1 LSVFTKGLHLMR
13 GPRAFWIG
21 MALTAFASGCRSC
34 DRVES
39 ALRARETDVR
49 ELREELE
56 RSELYNQALQQELRM
71 MRGETCPQPAEQPCV
86 GYPVRSLTLGR
97 QTGGRDTD
105 CGDGDNALQVVMEP
119 RDPEGQAIK
128 APGTALIQALEITSE
143 GLKRPLSAWEIS
155 AEQLRQSWRS
165 GLLTTGY
172 VVTLRWKI
180 CPATEKMRIVA
191 QLRLTDGRVFEAD
204 KDVTIR
210 LPPAQKRSV
219 TQPMPPADP
228 APATPQEKST
238 LPPPK
243 PVDPPDS
250 GPSIDQPAQGT
261 TIQKDR
267 LAPTVWRAVR
277 PPSAV
282 PAAQILRPVLT
293 SDK

>member
-1 LSVFTKGLHLMR
+1 MR

-56 RSELYNQALQQELRM
+56 RSELYNQALQHELKM
-71 MRGETCPQPAEQPCV
+71 MRGETCPQPAEQPFV

-97 QTGGRDTD
+97 QTGARDAD
-105 CGDGDNALQVVMEP
+105 CEAGDGALQVLLEP
-119 RDPEGQAIK
+119 RDPENQPIK
-128 APGTALIQALEITSE
+128 APGTALIQVLEVTSE

-172 VVTLRWKI
+172 VLSLRWKI
-180 CPATEKMRIVA
+180 PPATEKLRVVA

-204 KDVTIR
+204 KDVTIH
-210 LPPAQKRSV
+210 LPVTPRRPV
-219 TQPMPPADP
+219 TQPMPPAEP
-228 APATPQEKST
+228 APAPPQEKQI
-238 LPPPK
+238 LPPPE

-250 GPSIDQPAQGT
+250 GPSIEQPARGT
-261 TIQKDR
+261 AAPKEQA
-267 LAPTVWRAVR
+267 APTIWRAVR
-277 PPSAV
+277 PPQAA
-282 PAAQILRPVLT
+282 PAAQILRPVPAT
-293 SDK
+293 EGQRP